1 MKLIF
6 FIVAFCLLSIRVYF
20 SWAGKDRE
28 KKGLNSADMV
38 IKSNNFYEEIKYLGK
53 FQLTDDETAFRS
65 ISPGGYVKFWLNDEK
80 LKAES
85 NLQGQIEFTIYDGK
99 NNVSPDDEAGK
110 KLIARAIHEMIA
122 WGYDADARMDRIY
135 KQGGSKALLNEID
148 SMRTDPVK
156 MIYIDRLF
164 TVDSLSSED
173 LLTMVNKIGTLGADM
188 DKMQCLKKLTAS
200 QLKDPQIDS
209 AYFSIAGRMGADM
222 DKVNTLQPILDQD
235 SVSETDVFRI
245 MAIGEKLG
253 SDNDK
258 SNLFNKL
265 IDKGL
270 INGARFDTLI
280 RFASYMGADMDK
292 TNLYKKLMEV
302 KTISDSQWTTLINK
316 ASQLGADMDKANL
329 LTEIA
334 QKMPRTEMMKSAYLT
349 AAKSI
354 SNDSDYGKAVR
365 AVE

>member
-1 MKLIF
+1 
-6 FIVAFCLLSIRVYF
+6 
-20 SWAGKDRE
+20 
-28 KKGLNSADMV
+28 
-38 IKSNNFYEEIKYLGK
+38 
-53 FQLTDDETAFRS
+53 
-65 ISPGGYVKFWLNDEK
+65 
-80 LKAES
+80 
-85 NLQGQIEFTIYDGK
+85 
-99 NNVSPDDEAGK
+99 
-110 KLIARAIHEMIA
+110 
-122 WGYDADARMDRIY
+122 MDRIY
-135 KQGGSKALLNEID
+135 KQGGNKALLKEID

-173 LLTMVNKIGTLGADM
+173 LLTLVNKIGTLGG
-188 DKMQCLKKLTAS
+188 DKTRYLKKLTAGR
-200 QLKDPQIDS
+200 LRDPQIDS
-209 AYFSIAGRMGADM
+209 AYFSVAGRMGSDM

-280 RFASYMGADMDK
+280 RFASDMGSDMDK

-302 KTISDSQWTTLINK
+302 KTISDSQWITLINK
-316 ASQLGADMDKANL
+316 ASQLSADIDKANL
-329 LTEIA
+329 LTEIL
-334 QKMPRTEMMKSAYLT
+334 K
-349 AAKSI
+349 
-354 SNDSDYGKAVR
+354 KAFR
-365 AVE
+365 I